1 VAQAK
6 AMQGGGISAF
16 SYPKYHPPARNT
28 EGLWQARKCFF
39 CQKREIIEAGFTRE
53 CARE

>member
-6 AMQGGGISAF
+6 TVQGSRISAF
-16 SYPKYHPPARNT
+16 SYPKHHPPARNT

-39 CQKREIIEAGFTRE
+39 CHQGEIIKAGFTWE
-53 CARE
+53 